1 MDENE
6 VIENFLKNYFIDISD
21 KGFSAYYLH
30 PEDRSAYISFP
41 VETLQLGK
49 VSKWNR
55 MLDKPLVHKPEIQ
68 FLVSQA
74 MISGNFYASFESND
88 VVDFFSKY
96 GLEDY
101 IDKYYLGIIKDG
113 DEVGKSLLIPEIYS
127 EWNGTPTGELQ
138 IWRWRSVDGPD
149 KSPLAP
155 YERYTDHESFIVKPA
170 EDID

>member
-6 VIENFLKNYFIDISD
+6 VIGNFLNNYFIDISD

-30 PEDRSAYISFP
+30 PEDRSTYISFP
-41 VETLQLGK
+41 VETLQLGE
-49 VSKWNR
+49 VSKWNK
-55 MLDKPLVHKPEIQ
+55 MLGKPLVHKPEIQ

-74 MISGNFYASFESND
+74 MINGDFFASFESND

-96 GLEDY
+96 GLGEY

-127 EWNGTPTGELQ
+127 EWDGTPTGEVEV
-138 IWRWRSVDGPD
+138 WMWVDKSMLPD
-149 KSPLAP
+149 KVLAP
-155 YERYTDHESFIVKPA
+155 YERYTDHESFTAKTN
-170 EDID
+170 

>member
-1 MDENE
+1 MNENE

-41 VETLQLGK
+41 VETLQLGE
-49 VSKWNR
+49 VSKWNK
-55 MLDKPLVHKPEIQ
+55 MLDNPLVHKPEIK
-68 FLVSQA
+68 FLVSQS
-74 MISGNFYASFESND
+74 MINGDFYTSFVSNA
-88 VVDFFSKY
+88 VVDFFSEY

-113 DEVGKSLLIPEIYS
+113 DEVGKSLLIPEVYS

-138 IWRWRSVDGPD
+138 IWRWWTTDGTD
-149 KSPLAP
+149 KRPLAP
-155 YERYTDHESFIVKPA
+155 YERYVDHESFPLEKV
-170 EDID
+170 EDVD